1 MQISAKRPG
10 VERPGTV
17 SWGSD
22 SMHSMQPDAIS
33 RLTRFFTQLISETSG
48 LSLEDTLDLAEQ
60 SPQLDEDAGLGHL
73 VRDFHALLGSFH
85 IGRAADG
92 GTRPSI
98 ETLLEHPVSLA
109 LAGFFR
115 AFPIPFRDDHIH
127 LSGSLDAGFI
137 YPKLAPLLEGP
148 HRKLYESKI
157 SEVYGPQS
165 LPIRSA
171 KDVDRL
177 IRLGENDRFDRY
189 LKILYLPKLI
199 LTSREAHR
207 DAAYHMASRLYR
219 TSNVGSLRLKFTLF
233 RETTDSSEQIPGISD
248 LTPADVLLG
257 LSEGFRAF
265 QSEVPQFRFVLSPSF
280 RKEAGF
286 YDATRY
292 PSKRASFDD
301 QVGQIVSLIK
311 QYPELR
317 DVVTEVDTVGNE
329 RGFYRKAH
337 FQEMR
342 VGMRKL
348 QAYGFRTRSHHGETW
363 NTLRQGVQAVDNA
376 MNIWHVDAI
385 EHGLSLG
392 INPNFYFHSMLQRVL
407 RSNRRSEALKAG
419 THEHLELM
427 DMDWSG
433 REDICEKL
441 MKGRPLT
448 EGEATLATK
457 TKFHHAREI
466 EHYQHDVLNRMIDKR
481 LTLVSLPSS
490 NKKLTGALEDYNDHP
505 FSWWEKKG
513 LRLGVGTDNDI
524 TLGTSF
530 IREMLILLYTDPLEL
545 KITKLLIVT
554 TGESRRDHLS
564 HLLWQMRKAS

>member
-1 MQISAKRPG
+1 MPFMD
-10 VERPGTV
+10 
-17 SWGSD
+17 SD
-22 SMHSMQPDAIS
+22 ATA

-48 LSLEDTLDLAEQ
+48 LALDDTLALAEQ
-60 SPQLDEDAGLGHL
+60 APHC
-73 VRDFHALLGSFH
+73 
-85 IGRAADG
+85 AADDELLSLIREFRERLG
-92 GTRPSI
+92 LFRLNDTPI
-98 ETLLEHPVSLA
+98 EALFEHPVSHA
-109 LAGFFR
+109 LFAFFR
-115 AFPIPFRDDHIH
+115 AFPIPFHDEHIH
-127 LSGSLDAGFI
+127 LTGSLGADFVF
-137 YPKLAPLLEGP
+137 PRLERLVNGP
-148 HRKLYESKI
+148 DRELYEKKI
-157 SEVYGPQS
+157 TDVYGAGA
-165 LPIRSA
+165 LPIKSA
-171 KDVDRL
+171 ADVERL
-177 IRLGENDRFDRY
+177 IRLAEGDRFDRY

-219 TSNVGSLRLKFTLF
+219 TANVGALRLKFTLF
-233 RETTDSSEQIPGISD
+233 RETTDPSEQIPGIAE
-248 LTPADVLLG
+248 LTPEDVLLG
-257 LSEGFRAF
+257 LYEGFRAF
-265 QSEVPQFRFVLSPSF
+265 QSEMPSFRFILSPSF

-301 QVGQIVSLIK
+301 QVRQIVELLK
-311 QYPELR
+311 QHPELR

-329 RGFYRKAH
+329 RGFYRKVH

-348 QAYGFRTRSHHGETW
+348 HAYGLRTRSHHGETW
-363 NTLRQGVQAVDNA
+363 DTLRQGVQAVDNA

-392 INPNFYFHSMLQRVL
+392 INPNFYFHSLLQRVL
-407 RSNRRSEALKAG
+407 HANARGEAIVPA
-419 THEHLELM
+419 TREHAELT
-427 DMDWSG
+427 DMDWSN
-433 REDICEKL
+433 REDILRKL
-441 MKGRPLT
+441 LG
-448 EGEATLATK
+448 GEMLSAHEVTLATK

-490 NKKLTGALEDYNDHP
+490 NKKLTGTLADYKDHP

-524 TLGTSF
+524 TLGTNF

-554 TGESRRDHLS
+554 TGETRRSHLS
-564 HLLWQMRKAS
+564 HLLWQMRKAA

>member
-1 MQISAKRPG
+1 MQLEVIP
-10 VERPGTV
+10 
-17 SWGSD
+17 
-22 SMHSMQPDAIS
+22 
-33 RLTRFFTQLISETSG
+33 RLTRLLTRIISETSG
-48 LSLEDTLDLAEQ
+48 LSLDDTLILARQSVQPEHDADLTALIAE
-60 SPQLDEDAGLGHL
+60 
-73 VRDFHALLGSFH
+73 FHTLLGRFR
-85 IGRAADG
+85 INA
-92 GTRPSI
+92 GTI
-98 ETLLEHPVSLA
+98 EELLAHPVSDA
-109 LAGFFR
+109 LGGFFR
-115 AFPIPFRDDHIH
+115 AFPLPFRDDHIH
-127 LSGSLDAGFI
+127 LTGSLGAEFV
-137 YPKLAPLLEGP
+137 YERLAPLLAGP
-148 HRKLYESKI
+148 QRALYEAKI
-157 SEVYGPQS
+157 GEVYGAGS
-165 LPIRSA
+165 LPIRKVA
-171 KDVDRL
+171 DVERL
-177 IRLGENDRFDRY
+177 IRLGENDQFDRY

-207 DAAYHMASRLYR
+207 AAARHMAERLYR
-219 TSNVGSLRLKFTLF
+219 TANVGSIRLKFTLF
-233 RETTDSSEQIPGISD
+233 RETTDPSEQVPGLAE
-248 LTPADVLLG
+248 LTPEDVLLG
-257 LSEGFRAF
+257 LYEGFRDF
-265 QSEVPQFRFVLSPSF
+265 QREVPSFQFILSPSF

-292 PSKRASFDD
+292 PTKRASFDA
-301 QVGQIVSLIK
+301 QVRQIIELLK
-311 QYPELR
+311 KHPELAE
-317 DVVTEVDTVGNE
+317 VVTEVDTVGNE

-407 RSNRRSEALKAG
+407 RGNRRGEPLTLPSSR
-419 THEHLELM
+419 EHAELG

-433 REDICEKL
+433 RESIRDRMLRGE
-441 MKGRPLT
+441 PLSERDT
-448 EGEATLATK
+448 TLAIK

-490 NKKLTGALEDYNDHP
+490 NKRLTGALSDYKDHP

-524 TLGTSF
+524 TLNTSY

-554 TGESRRDHLS
+554 TGESRRSHLS
-564 HLLWQMRKAS
+564 HLLWQMRKGVGN